1 MRKIYSLLGLC
12 QRAGKLISGEVGSQ
26 QAIQKGN
33 AKLLLLAED
42 ASANT
47 KKKFHNSAAFYEIPI
62 IEFGTK
68 AELGRAIG
76 EEIRA
81 VLAVTESGFANKLK
95 MLAEQTNTINTT
107 GMDERYE

>member
-12 QRAGKLISGEVGSQ
+12 KRAGKIAGGEVA
-26 QAIQKGN
+26 AIEAIRGKK
-33 AKLLLLAED
+33 AFLVIVADD

-95 MLAEQTNTINTT
+95 MLAEQTNTIKTT

>member
-12 QRAGKLISGEVGSQ
+12 KRAGKLAGGEVAAVE
-26 QAIQKGN
+26 AIR
-33 AKLLLLAED
+33 AKKVFLLIVAED

-47 KKKFHNSAAFYEIPI
+47 KKKFHNSASFYEIPI

-68 AELGRAIG
+68 SDLGRAVG

-81 VLAVTESGFANKLK
+81 VLAITEAGFAQKL
-95 MLAEQTNTINTT
+95 MALTTQITQTQQ
-107 GMDERYE
+107 ERMNDMNR

>member
-12 QRAGKLISGEVGSQ
+12 KRAGKIAGGEVATIE
-26 QAIQKGN
+26 AIRGKK
-33 AKLLLLAED
+33 AFLVIVAED

-68 AELGRAIG
+68 SDLGRAIG

-81 VLAVTESGFANKLK
+81 VLAVTESGFAKKLS
-95 MLAEQTNTINTT
+95 MLAEQIQQT
-107 GMDERYE
+107 